1 MEWRPRAAPDRR
13 VAPPPRA
20 VRRYGERIM
29 RLTVGPLPSAVY
41 WRRRAVVLGAG
52 LLFLIVLLYSCT
64 GGDRNTAATP
74 GPSATSSAPS
84 STPEPSGPVLTPQSG
99 GPSASSGDSGGGPGG
114 SEGGEG
120 GPAGAGTATT
130 GAPAAPVVDDGTCTD
145 AEILV
150 TPVALPATAQRG
162 TVVNLQLKIKNKS
175 QRTCSRDVGAD
186 LQELFIKSGAEKVWS
201 SDTCG
206 TGKGSDVQSFTP
218 GFERLYELGW
228 NGRDTSRCANGVA
241 AGPYAPIGA
250 YQVFARVG
258 TKLSEPVKLTITG

>member
-1 MEWRPRAAPDRR
+1 
-13 VAPPPRA
+13 
-20 VRRYGERIM
+20 M

-64 GGDRNTAATP
+64 RSGGTSTTP
-74 GPSATSSAPS
+74 GAGSSSSAPAAGVVSPTVASPAPGSASPSGAADAPDSSAGPSTDPGTSSAPS
-84 STPEPSGPVLTPQSG
+84 ADPPAPPVN
-99 GPSASSGDSGGGPGG
+99 
-114 SEGGEG
+114 
-120 GPAGAGTATT
+120 PAR
-130 GAPAAPVVDDGTCTD
+130 VDDGTCTD
-145 AEILV
+145 TEITV
-150 TPVALPATAQRG
+150 TPVALPAEVRRG
-162 TVVNLQLKIKNKS
+162 APVDLSLKIKNRS

-218 GFERLYELGW
+218 GFERSYQLTW
-228 NGRDTSRCANGVA
+228 NGMDASRCSQGVA
-241 AGPYAPIGA
+241 SGPNPPAGN

-258 TKLSEPVKLTITG
+258 TKLSDPVKLVVTG